1 MISLASIHKHPVY
14 DTDLHLIIDP
24 VTRSVNN
31 NSGKTVLMQND
42 HNSERFTFELPRYI
56 EEHDMTL
63 CNIVEVHYINISGT
77 NKSEQSSGIYSV
89 DDLSISRDD
98 ENVVAGTWLV
108 SRNGTVYPGSLNA
121 IFRFACVDEDTHEIT
136 YQWFSDIYTGLKISK
151 GIYNTD
157 TLTEDN
163 DTDIL
168 AAWKQ
173 EVISAAQENAKII
186 TDGIIHMLNEAEQTL
201 LDYYKQASGIM
212 FTVNFETGNLEYISP
227 NITFVIN
234 EDTGNLEWSTDS
246 NSLEDLI
253 KDSLANTVNDKFAS
267 VEEQLNKTNTKV
279 NNIESVLTGGNT

>member
-24 VTRSVNN
+24 VTRAVNN

-98 ENVVAGTWLV
+98 ENVVTGTWLV

-234 EDTGNLEWSTDS
+234 ENTGNLEWSTDS

>member
-1 MISLASIHKHPVY
+1 MASIHKHPVY

-24 VTRSVNN
+24 VTRAVNN

-98 ENVVAGTWLV
+98 ENVVTGTWLV

-234 EDTGNLEWSTDS
+234 ENTGNLEWSTDS